1 MKQDDL
7 KKGFNNGYMLKAQAP
22 KLADKFADIFSD
34 ILAKSD
40 DEYAKGFI
48 AGLEEREK
56 EMPELKRRNYTVQ
69 RQNNISKSREKFKNK
84 SKDYKDL

>member
-1 MKQDDL
+1 MKEDDL
-7 KKGFNNGYMLKAQAP
+7 KKGFNNGYMLKASAP

-34 ILAKSD
+34 ILAKGE

-56 EMPELKRRNYTVQ
+56 EMPELKRRNYTVK
-69 RQNNISKSREKFKNK
+69 RSIDISKSKQKT
-84 SKDYKDL
+84 KDKDKDFRDI